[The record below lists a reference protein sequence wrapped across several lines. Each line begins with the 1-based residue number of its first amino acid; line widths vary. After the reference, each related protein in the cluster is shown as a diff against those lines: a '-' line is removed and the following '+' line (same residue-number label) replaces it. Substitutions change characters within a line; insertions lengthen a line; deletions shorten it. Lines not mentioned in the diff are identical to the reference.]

1 MMDSKV
7 LVVGLGGVSCEIC
20 KNLILGGV
28 GQVTLMDDRAVR
40 SFLPFAARPPARS
53 PLVPRA
59 QATARDLSSNYF
71 IQSDSLG
78 TNVRDLPPQSAAL
91 FLPSAR
97 LTELPALQRAQAS
110 LASAAELNP
119 FVKVDAI
126 EGDVSAEG
134 VEFFK
139 QFKLVV
145 VSSRSYAEQ
154 MKINDL
160 CRIAGA
166 MFVSCDVYGLC
177 CYVFADLLD
186 GYAYAE

>member
-1 MMDSKV
+1 MLDKAFA
-7 LVVGLGGVSCEIC
+7 LA
-20 KNLILGGV
+20 
-28 GQVTLMDDRAVR
+28 TLL
-40 SFLPFAARPPARS
+40 SPARRWRS
-53 PLVPRA
+53 ARRTGA

-78 TNVRDLPPQSAAL
+78 TNVRHPPQPPRLPLPHRPLPPPAPSAAD
-91 FLPSAR
+91 SA
-97 LTELPALQRAQAS
+97 EPLQRAQAS

-126 EGDVSAEG
+126 EGDVAAEG
-134 VEFFK
+134 AEFFK

-145 VSSRSYAEQ
+145 VSNRSYAEQ

-160 CRIAGA
+160 CRTAGA

-177 CYVFADLLD
+177 GYVFADLLD

>member
-78 TNVRDLPPQSAAL
+78 TNVRDLPPSPLL
-91 FLPSAR
+91 FSCR
-97 LTELPALQRAQAS
+97 QR
-110 LASAAELNP
+110 
-119 FVKVDAI
+119 
-126 EGDVSAEG
+126 G
-134 VEFFK
+134 
-139 QFKLVV
+139 
-145 VSSRSYAEQ
+145 
-154 MKINDL
+154 
-160 CRIAGA
+160 
-166 MFVSCDVYGLC
+166 
-177 CYVFADLLD
+177 
-186 GYAYAE
+186 